1 MIDHGVGIFA
11 AVFIIVSV
19 ALYGLFTL
27 IGVVWDLIRGRRI

>member
-1 MIDHGVGIFA
+1 MIDSGVGIFA
-11 AVFIIVSV
+11 AVFIVVAV